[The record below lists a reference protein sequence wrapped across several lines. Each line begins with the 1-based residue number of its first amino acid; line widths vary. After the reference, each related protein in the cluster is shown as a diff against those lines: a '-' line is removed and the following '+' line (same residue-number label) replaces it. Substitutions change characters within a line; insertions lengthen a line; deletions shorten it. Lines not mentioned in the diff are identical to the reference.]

1 MFGCRVEPDGP
12 VAAAT
17 AVPMALAGARAKTG
31 VLAVGPT
38 VSIAAT
44 SAIAHA
50 ELPAD
55 IRR

>member
-12 VAAAT
+12 VAAAPVV
-17 AVPMALAGARAKTG
+17 AAGALVKTG

-38 VSIAAT
+38 VRIAAT
-44 SAIAHA
+44 SAIAPA
-50 ELPAD
+50 ELPLG